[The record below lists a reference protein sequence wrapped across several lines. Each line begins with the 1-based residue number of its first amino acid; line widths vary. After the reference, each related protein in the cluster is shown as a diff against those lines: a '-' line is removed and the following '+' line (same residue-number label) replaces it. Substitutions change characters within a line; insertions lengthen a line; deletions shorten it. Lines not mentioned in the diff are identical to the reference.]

1 MGRSEEVLLV
11 IPVLRQCVRE
21 GLPSF
26 RGLEARGLPDVS
38 GVERYL
44 QAGQLLRAAHV
55 ILDEQFIIVSIG
67 VRGIVL
73 KDTVQALLGVRETL
87 ILDVLFDDLEEMIDS
102 RAVFPF

>member
-11 IPVLRQCVRE
+11 IPVLRQSVRE
-21 GLPSF
+21 VLPSF
-26 RGLEARGLPDVS
+26 RALEERGRPYVS

-44 QAGQLLRAAHV
+44 QAGQILRAAHT
-55 ILDEQFIIVSIG
+55 ILDEQLIIVSIG

-73 KDTVQALLGVRETL
+73 KYTVQTLLRIRKTL
-87 ILDVLFDDLEEMIDS
+87 ILDVLYDDLEKMIDS